1 MNQIAYL
8 SALIYNYTLKKIK
21 MKTFRIYSLAVMAI
35 ILFST
40 NAFAQENA
48 ERRAPREKSEQ
59 VTMQGT
65 VSAINK
71 ETREITLMS
80 KEGGLVTLTAGEEI
94 ERFDEIA
101 VDDVLQF
108 DYYTYIKAE
117 FREPTAEELAEPLQM
132 MAEGGK
138 APEGMDPAAVIGA
151 IAKAVVTIEVINRPN
166 MVVTVKG
173 PNGNYVSIPVE
184 DENLITELKIGE
196 VLILTYA
203 EAMAVSLEK
212 TDLKE

>member
-1 MNQIAYL
+1 
-8 SALIYNYTLKKIK
+8 
-21 MKTFRIYSLAVMAI
+21 MKTFRIYSLAVVAL
-35 ILFST
+35 ILLST
-40 NAFAQENA
+40 NAFAQENK

-71 ETREITLMS
+71 ETRELTLMS

-212 TDLKE
+212 IADIKE

>member
-1 MNQIAYL
+1 
-8 SALIYNYTLKKIK
+8 
-21 MKTFRIYSLAVMAI
+21 
-35 ILFST
+35 
-40 NAFAQENA
+40 
-48 ERRAPREKSEQ
+48 
-59 VTMQGT
+59 MQGT

-71 ETREITLMS
+71 ETRELTLMS

-212 TDLKE
+212 IADLKE

>member
-1 MNQIAYL
+1 
-8 SALIYNYTLKKIK
+8 
-21 MKTFRIYSLAVMAI
+21 MKTFRNYSLAIVAL

-40 NAFAQENA
+40 NAFAQENK

-173 PNGNYVSIPVE
+173 PNGNYVSIPVV

-212 TDLKE
+212 LTDLKE

>member
-1 MNQIAYL
+1 MKKFK
-8 SALIYNYTLKKIK
+8 IYFLTI
-21 MKTFRIYSLAVMAI
+21 TAVM
-35 ILFST
+35 LFST
-40 NAFAQENA
+40 SAFAQEKA
-48 ERRAPREKSEQ
+48 ERREAREKSEQ

-101 VDDVLQF
+101 VDDVMQF

-151 IAKAVVTIEVINRPN
+151 IVKAVVTIEVLNRPN
-166 MVVTVKG
+166 MVATVKG
-173 PNGNYVSIPVE
+173 PNGNYVSIPME

-196 VLILTYA
+196 VLILTYG

-212 TDLKE
+212 ISVEK

>member
-1 MNQIAYL
+1 
-8 SALIYNYTLKKIK
+8 
-21 MKTFRIYSLAVMAI
+21 MKTFRIYSLAVVAL
-35 ILFST
+35 ILLST
-40 NAFAQENA
+40 NAFAQENK

-212 TDLKE
+212 IADIKE

>member
-1 MNQIAYL
+1 
-8 SALIYNYTLKKIK
+8 
-21 MKTFRIYSLAVMAI
+21 MKTFRNYSLAIVAL
-35 ILFST
+35 ILFSA
-40 NAFAQENA
+40 NAFAQESK

-212 TDLKE
+212 LADLKE

>member
-1 MNQIAYL
+1 MKKFK
-8 SALIYNYTLKKIK
+8 IYFLTI
-21 MKTFRIYSLAVMAI
+21 TAVM
-35 ILFST
+35 LFST
-40 NAFAQENA
+40 SAFAQEKA
-48 ERRAPREKSEQ
+48 ERREAREKSEQ

-101 VDDVLQF
+101 VDDVMQF

-151 IAKAVVTIEVINRPN
+151 IVKAVVTIEVLNRPN
-166 MVVTVKG
+166 MVATVKG
-173 PNGNYVSIPVE
+173 PNGNYVSIPME

-196 VLILTYA
+196 VLILTYG

-212 TDLKE
+212 ISVEKIETN

>member
-1 MNQIAYL
+1 
-8 SALIYNYTLKKIK
+8 
-21 MKTFRIYSLAVMAI
+21 MKTFRNYSLAVVAL
-35 ILFST
+35 ILLST
-40 NAFAQENA
+40 NAFAQENK

-71 ETREITLMS
+71 ETRELTLMS

-94 ERFDEIA
+94 ARFDEIA

-212 TDLKE
+212 IADLKE

>member
-1 MNQIAYL
+1 
-8 SALIYNYTLKKIK
+8 
-21 MKTFRIYSLAVMAI
+21 MKTFRNYSLAIVAL

-40 NAFAQENA
+40 NAFAQENK

-173 PNGNYVSIPVE
+173 PNGNYVSIPVV

-212 TDLKE
+212 ISVSKE

>member
-1 MNQIAYL
+1 
-8 SALIYNYTLKKIK
+8 
-21 MKTFRIYSLAVMAI
+21 MKTFRNYSLAVVAL
-35 ILFST
+35 ILLST
-40 NAFAQENA
+40 NAFAQENK

-101 VDDVLQF
+101 VDDVMQF

-212 TDLKE
+212 IANLKE

>member
-1 MNQIAYL
+1 
-8 SALIYNYTLKKIK
+8 
-21 MKTFRIYSLAVMAI
+21 MKTFRIYICALVIFSLC
-35 ILFST
+35 ST
-40 NAFAQENA
+40 NLLAQESK

-80 KEGGLVTLTAGEEI
+80 KEGGLLTLTAGEEV

-117 FREPTAEELAEPLQM
+117 FRDPTPEELAEPLQM

-138 APEGMDPAAVIGA
+138 APEGIDPAAVVGA
-151 IAKAVVTIEVINRPN
+151 IAKAVVTIEVLNRPN
-166 MVVTVKG
+166 MIATVKG
-173 PNGNYVSIPVE
+173 PNGNYVSIPME
-184 DENLITELKIGE
+184 DEELITELKIGE

-212 TDLKE
+212 ITVSN

>member
-1 MNQIAYL
+1 MKKFK
-8 SALIYNYTLKKIK
+8 IYFLTVA
-21 MKTFRIYSLAVMAI
+21 AVM
-35 ILFST
+35 LLST
-40 NAFAQENA
+40 SVYSQEKA
-48 ERRAPREKSEQ
+48 ERREAREKSEQ

-101 VDDVLQF
+101 VDDIMQF

-117 FREPTAEELAEPLQM
+117 FREPTAEELAEPVQM

-151 IAKAVVTIEVINRPN
+151 IVKAVVTIEVLNRPN
-166 MVVTVKG
+166 MVATVKG
-173 PNGNYVSIPVE
+173 PNGNYVSIPME
-184 DENLITELKIGE
+184 DEKLITELKIGE
-196 VLILTYA
+196 VLILTYG
-203 EAMAVSLEK
+203 EAMAVSLDKISVTE
-212 TDLKE
+212 

>member
-1 MNQIAYL
+1 
-8 SALIYNYTLKKIK
+8 
-21 MKTFRIYSLAVMAI
+21 MKTFRNYSLAIVAL

-40 NAFAQENA
+40 NAFAQENK

-203 EAMAVSLEK
+203 EAMAVSLDK
-212 TDLKE
+212 ITDLKE

>member
-1 MNQIAYL
+1 
-8 SALIYNYTLKKIK
+8 
-21 MKTFRIYSLAVMAI
+21 MKTFRNYSLAIVAI

-40 NAFAQENA
+40 NAFAQETK

-101 VDDVLQF
+101 VDDVMQF

-151 IAKAVVTIEVINRPN
+151 IAKAVVTIEVLNRPN
-166 MVVTVKG
+166 MVATVKG
-173 PNGNYVSIPVE
+173 PNGNYVSIPME
-184 DENLITELKIGE
+184 DEDLITELRIGE

-212 TDLKE
+212 ISVSKE

>member
-1 MNQIAYL
+1 
-8 SALIYNYTLKKIK
+8 
-21 MKTFRIYSLAVMAI
+21 MKTFRIYSLAVVAL

-40 NAFAQENA
+40 NAFAQENK

-212 TDLKE
+212 IADIKE

>member
-1 MNQIAYL
+1 
-8 SALIYNYTLKKIK
+8 
-21 MKTFRIYSLAVMAI
+21 MKTFRNYSLAIVAI

-40 NAFAQENA
+40 NAFAQENK

-101 VDDVLQF
+101 VDDVMQF

-151 IAKAVVTIEVINRPN
+151 IAKAVVTIEVLNRPN
-166 MVVTVKG
+166 MVATVKG
-173 PNGNYVSIPVE
+173 PNGNYVSIPME
-184 DENLITELKIGE
+184 DEDLITELRIGE

-212 TDLKE
+212 ISVSKE

>member
-1 MNQIAYL
+1 MP
-8 SALIYNYTLKKIK
+8 LIYNHTLKKIK
-21 MKTFRIYSLAVMAI
+21 MKTFRIYSLAVVAL
-35 ILFST
+35 ILLST
-40 NAFAQENA
+40 NAFAQENK

-71 ETREITLMS
+71 ETRELTLMS

-212 TDLKE
+212 IADIKE

>member
-1 MNQIAYL
+1 
-8 SALIYNYTLKKIK
+8 
-21 MKTFRIYSLAVMAI
+21 MKTFRIYSLAVVAL

-40 NAFAQENA
+40 NAFAQENK

-71 ETREITLMS
+71 ETRELTLMS

-212 TDLKE
+212 IADLKE

>member
-1 MNQIAYL
+1 MLL
-8 SALIYNYTLKKIK
+8 STSV
-21 MKTFRIYSLAVMAI
+21 YS
-35 ILFST
+35 
-40 NAFAQENA
+40 QEKA
-48 ERRAPREKSEQ
+48 ERREAREKSEQ

-101 VDDVLQF
+101 VDDIMQF

-117 FREPTAEELAEPLQM
+117 FREPTAEELAEPVQM

-151 IAKAVVTIEVINRPN
+151 IVKAVVTIEVLNRPN
-166 MVVTVKG
+166 MVATVKG
-173 PNGNYVSIPVE
+173 PNGNYVSIPME
-184 DENLITELKIGE
+184 DEKLITELKIGE
-196 VLILTYA
+196 VLILTYG
-203 EAMAVSLEK
+203 EAMAVSLDKISVTE
-212 TDLKE
+212 